1 MLEEIT
7 GKFVFD
13 IIGLSRES
21 GLGPA
26 LHFFL
31 YDMIKI
37 VFLLLLITHL
47 MGYVNSYFPV
57 DKVKNYLN
65 KRKMYGLEN
74 LIASFF
80 GAITPFC
87 SCSSIPLFIGFVKGG
102 IPLGITFSYLITSP
116 LINEVALALFIGIF
130 GWKVTLIYF
139 ISGILL
145 GTIGGY
151 ILGLFKLEDN
161 LADWVKEMADVSA
174 ASVDTKSGFFDRF
187 SAVSQEARK
196 ILKTVLP
203 YVTAGLVIGGLIH
216 GFVPTGF
223 FQEYI
228 KAVNP
233 FDVAIAVIIAVPMYT
248 NASGAIP
255 VIEAL
260 VGKGIPIGTALAFM
274 MAIVGLSMPEAL
286 LLKKVM
292 NMKLLGIF
300 FGTVAVAIML
310 SGWVFN
316 IIL

>member
-26 LHFFL
+26 LHFFI

-80 GAITPFC
+80 GAVTPFC

-116 LINEVALALFIGIF
+116 LI
-130 GWKVTLIYF
+130 
-139 ISGILL
+139 
-145 GTIGGY
+145 
-151 ILGLFKLEDN
+151 
-161 LADWVKEMADVSA
+161 
-174 ASVDTKSGFFDRF
+174 
-187 SAVSQEARK
+187 
-196 ILKTVLP
+196 
-203 YVTAGLVIGGLIH
+203 
-216 GFVPTGF
+216 
-223 FQEYI
+223 
-228 KAVNP
+228 
-233 FDVAIAVIIAVPMYT
+233 
-248 NASGAIP
+248 
-255 VIEAL
+255 
-260 VGKGIPIGTALAFM
+260 
-274 MAIVGLSMPEAL
+274 
-286 LLKKVM
+286 
-292 NMKLLGIF
+292 
-300 FGTVAVAIML
+300 
-310 SGWVFN
+310 
-316 IIL
+316 